1 METWLT
7 RTLGIDVPLVQAPMA
22 GVSEGLMA
30 GAVSKAGG
38 LGMIGV
44 MPGRSR
50 ADLEEQTAVAS
61 SAGRPYGIGLLAWAL
76 EKDPAPLEA
85 TLESDAALV
94 SVSFG
99 SFEEPLGRLKAAG
112 KLVTTQV
119 GTLDEARR
127 AEAAGVDFIVAR
139 GREGG
144 GHGRDEVGTLALLQI
159 VLDRVDVPVVAAGG
173 IATAAGLSAVLAAGA
188 VGGGSGP
195 PSCAAGRA
203 RSRRRPAN
211 GYWLRTT
218 RRRRTAASSMSPN
231 EPPGRRSTAAERCAT
246 GSSTSGSVVRT
257 SWRQT
262 PTRWT
267 STQPGV
273 AAGTSTS
280 RSSTPA
286 RGPHC
291 CARRPPRPRW
301 SPRSSPRG
309 ERHSL
314 AYGDAGGEDA
324 GAAVVGSGDG
334 GAVVGSAGGA
344 GSVGA
349 GSVGVVSVGVVSV
362 GAGSA
367 GVVSVGAGSGGV
379 LSVGVVPLGLVDDGA
394 GDEPVG
400 DGSLLAAGGVPVGDA
415 VGGGAV
421 PGVTGGAS

>member
-188 VGGGSGP
+188 VGGWVGTAFLCCRESAFPAASRERLLAADDEATAYGRVFDVAQRAAWP
-195 PSCAAGRA
+195 PEYGGRALRNRFFDEWVGREDELAADPDALDEYAAGR
-203 RSRRRPAN
+203 RRRDFDVAVIYA
-211 GYWLRTT
+211 GQGAALLRSET
-218 RRRRTAASSMSPN
+218 
-231 EPPGRRSTAAERCAT
+231 TAAEVVAT
-246 GSSTSGSVVRT
+246 FFTEG
-257 SWRQT
+257 
-262 PTRWT
+262 
-267 STQPGV
+267 
-273 AAGTSTS
+273 
-280 RSSTPA
+280 
-286 RGPHC
+286 
-291 CARRPPRPRW
+291 
-301 SPRSSPRG
+301 
-309 ERHSL
+309 
-314 AYGDAGGEDA
+314 
-324 GAAVVGSGDG
+324 
-334 GAVVGSAGGA
+334 
-344 GSVGA
+344 
-349 GSVGVVSVGVVSV
+349 
-362 GAGSA
+362 
-367 GVVSVGAGSGGV
+367 
-379 LSVGVVPLGLVDDGA
+379 
-394 GDEPVG
+394 
-400 DGSLLAAGGVPVGDA
+400 
-415 VGGGAV
+415 
-421 PGVTGGAS
+421 